1 MPHCGVVDI
10 FKASRS
16 SVKYSQLFL
25 LLQSSAKASR
35 AENVQ
40 ENVVYETQLQADH
53 TLALAGAGGLMS
65 HRQRGL
71 HVSISDRTGRQRSLL
86 LLSRGGNAT
95 KGELCPVYSPH
106 MSISG

>member
-40 ENVVYETQLQADH
+40 ENVVYETQL
-53 TLALAGAGGLMS
+53 AG
-65 HRQRGL
+65 
-71 HVSISDRTGRQRSLL
+71 
-86 LLSRGGNAT
+86 
-95 KGELCPVYSPH
+95 
-106 MSISG
+106 